1 MEMDKS
7 KTGAIT
13 PEDLRFYLTH
23 WGVSL
28 NEEKLMELLN
38 FFDADGDGKISYEDF
53 QATVGKDLQPDQGRY
68 WRQDMARPTRI
79 KSCKSDH
86 CWHTAQDFSPYC
98 KIHLKMIQSKAFLL
112 MSDMKQRLGP
122 S

>member
-1 MEMDKS
+1 MRRAFMEMDKS

-53 QATVGKDLQPDQGRY
+53 
-68 WRQDMARPTRI
+68 
-79 KSCKSDH
+79 
-86 CWHTAQDFSPYC
+86 
-98 KIHLKMIQSKAFLL
+98 
-112 MSDMKQRLGP
+112 
-122 S
+122 

>member
-53 QATVGKDLQPDQGRY
+53 
-68 WRQDMARPTRI
+68 
-79 KSCKSDH
+79 
-86 CWHTAQDFSPYC
+86 
-98 KIHLKMIQSKAFLL
+98 
-112 MSDMKQRLGP
+112 
-122 S
+122 